1 MNKAFFLSVLFL
13 NPPNTLASNQLDVQF
28 KGELI
33 RTHCQISADSVN
45 KQIKLDN
52 LRWQYINQFGAS
64 DVMPFFIEI
73 EKCSDADLNKTIRMT
88 WQSSQLIN
96 IEGNDYL
103 RTQGTSGALLGII
116 EVDKNEQLI
125 VWNSPIDVGVVSVV
139 ENRQQL
145 NFGVFVRKPATG
157 DIKVG
162 DFKGTATF
170 AVEYQ

>member
-1 MNKAFFLSVLFL
+1 
-13 NPPNTLASNQLDVQF
+13 
-28 KGELI
+28 
-33 RTHCQISADSVN
+33 
-45 KQIKLDN
+45 
-52 LRWQYINQFGAS
+52 
-64 DVMPFFIEI
+64 
-73 EKCSDADLNKTIRMT
+73 MT

-116 EVDKNEQLI
+116 EVDKNEQPI
-125 VWNSPIDVGVVSVV
+125 IWNSPIDVGVVSVA

-145 NFGVFVRKPATG
+145 NFGVFVRKPEIG

-170 AVEYQ
+170 TVEYQ